1 MLREADADGD
11 GRIRWV
17 GVRLS
22 ADKCARVCRVLAGRG
37 GRWAHRASLP
47 VPMRPHLLLL
57 CTAACTA
64 LWYCPCCSQDEFME
78 LLMGTSLPDTLN
90 QYDPR
95 IKLGHFH
102 LDESVL
108 GGVSRRAGSRAACQW
123 AHG

>member
-1 MLREADADGD
+1 
-11 GRIRWV
+11 
-17 GVRLS
+17 
-22 ADKCARVCRVLAGRG
+22 
-37 GRWAHRASLP
+37 
-47 VPMRPHLLLL
+47 
-57 CTAACTA
+57 
-64 LWYCPCCSQDEFME
+64 ME

-108 GGVSRRAGSRAACQW
+108 GGVSRRAGSRAECQW